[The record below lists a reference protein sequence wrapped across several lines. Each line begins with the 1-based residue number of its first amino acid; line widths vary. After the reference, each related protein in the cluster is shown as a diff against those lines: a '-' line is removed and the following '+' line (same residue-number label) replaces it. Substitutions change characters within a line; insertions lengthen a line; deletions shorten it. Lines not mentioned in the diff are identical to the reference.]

1 MDKRIAFLKESIKN
15 SVSSSDQVANIIL
28 HAVNSRDPDM
38 RYVIGIDATNSIHM
52 RNSLSDREFMK
63 WIRDGMFHGKGFA
76 R

>member
-1 MDKRIAFLKESIKN
+1 LKPIFLEQSDL
-15 SVSSSDQVANIIL
+15 SSSDQVANTIL

-38 RYVIGIDATNSIHM
+38 RYVIGNDATNSIHM

-63 WIRDGMFHGKGFA
+63 RIKDGVFHGKGFA